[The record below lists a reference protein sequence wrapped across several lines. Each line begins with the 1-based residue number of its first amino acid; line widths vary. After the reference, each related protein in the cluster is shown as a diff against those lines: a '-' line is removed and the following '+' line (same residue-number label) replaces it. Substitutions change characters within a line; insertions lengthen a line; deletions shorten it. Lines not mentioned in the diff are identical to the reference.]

1 MAISIRQQTGLAWSL
16 ALLPFGAIGML
27 HVNVPYHDQWDLLPL
42 LDAYY
47 QNRLT
52 LTDFLAPH
60 NGHILLFP
68 QLLMLGLALLTQ
80 WHTGAEVLVSLLLTC
95 LNYALLLRLLLPNH
109 ASTSAPLLR
118 IGLSLLAFS
127 FAQAEN
133 WIWGWQLQ
141 VPLCLSAVLAGILA
155 LQKIRSPLRAGLTAV
170 ACGVLASGSF
180 AAGMVFWLAVLPQV
194 YQRRDGLFW
203 PWLLLTAVIF
213 WLYFRWIGSPPA
225 LVPHTDTRDITLIAS
240 SVGLAKS
247 LLVGLGSLIGR
258 LHPVVAGMAGLL
270 GLGLLAAVLRKKPRH
285 LQHASWYSMVLFS
298 IGTAGL
304 LALSRGGM
312 GLEQLLASRYTT
324 LALPFWSVI
333 LMLLLHEGSCSRR
346 IAFVLLFA
354 ILVTSIYS
362 TKDLQRMHRRLDK
375 GLTAFTE
382 PNTPEAEKALRIIN
396 PRPDPALAREERALL
411 QKYALGPYARNNRS
425 LSNAQQPASAQ

>member
-141 VPLCLSAVLAGILA
+141 VPLCLSAVLAGI
-155 LQKIRSPLRAGLTAV
+155 KTVTMNAGI
-170 ACGVLASGSF
+170 SGTWDNF
-180 AAGMVFWLAVLPQV
+180 
-194 YQRRDGLFW
+194 
-203 PWLLLTAVIF
+203 
-213 WLYFRWIGSPPA
+213 
-225 LVPHTDTRDITLIAS
+225 DININS
-240 SVGLAKS
+240 N
-247 LLVGLGSLIGR
+247 LGSELSQGFQKELMGKVGDAQAKLRSFVDEKIG
-258 LHPVVAGMAGLL
+258 GD
-270 GLGLLAAVLRKKPRH
+270 KKAMGEN
-285 LQHASWYSMVLFS
+285 LS
-298 IGTAGL
+298 
-304 LALSRGGM
+304 ALSSGPGKSMGEKKEALEKLVKNLQEKLKGAQAGGLQEK
-312 GLEQLLASRYTT
+312 GKN
-324 LALPFWSVI
+324 I
-333 LMLLLHEGSCSRR
+333 L
-346 IAFVLLFA
+346 
-354 ILVTSIYS
+354 
-362 TKDLQRMHRRLDK
+362 K
-375 GLTAFTE
+375 GF
-382 PNTPEAEKALRIIN
+382 
-396 PRPDPALAREERALL
+396 
-411 QKYALGPYARNNRS
+411 GF
-425 LSNAQQPASAQ
+425 